1 MEIEMTREQAYKNL
15 KRIDSNIK
23 WSDFNLGY
31 MTLLDDIY
39 DDFEKELLKARKKA
53 YIDGS
58 NDCYSTFM
66 GKENK

>member
-1 MEIEMTREQAYKNL
+1 MTREQAHK
-15 KRIDSNIK
+15 KFKKIDSNIK

-39 DDFEKELLKARKKA
+39 DDFEKELLKAKKKA
-53 YIDGS
+53 YISGS
-58 NDCYSTFM
+58 HDCHNAFM